1 MSIGIPIKVFH
12 EAKGLVVT
20 LELKTGEVY
29 RGTLGDTEDNMNCQ
43 MTNITYT
50 ARDGRVA
57 SLEQVYIRGSKI
69 RFIILP
75 DMLKNAPMFK
85 NLDPKKTG
93 TVARGKGLGVQK
105 GKPLCD
111 AAVPMI
117 NFLCLYTS
125 SWRSRHRA
133 RLRQRFKGR
142 LSRGSSAWW
151 APRHVRFL
159 ERVLTR

>member
-50 ARDGRVA
+50 ARDGRMA
-57 SLEQVYIRGSKI
+57 ALEQVYIRGSKI

-85 NLDPKKTG
+85 NIDPKKAG
-93 TVARGKGLGVQK
+93 TVARGKGIGVQK
-105 GKPLCD
+105 GSATSFPL
-111 AAVPMI
+111 VQSI
-117 NFLCLYTS
+117 LTNFPQRSTRR
-125 SWRSRHRA
+125 SWDRTG
-133 RLRQRFKGR
+133 LRQGFQ
-142 LSRGSSAWW
+142 RGTARRWWPAWAW
-151 APRHVRFL
+151 HVSVGVTF
-159 ERVLTR
+159 

>member
-105 GKPLCD
+105 GKPLC
-111 AAVPMI
+111 
-117 NFLCLYTS
+117 TQ
-125 SWRSRHRA
+125 HQ
-133 RLRQRFKGR
+133 RLIFFVFTPALGGR
-142 LSRGSSAWW
+142 GIGRGYGRGSRGGSRGG
-151 APRHVRFL
+151 PQRGGRGM
-159 ERVLTR
+159 